1 VTDKAEKSPPRPR
14 RRPWAMIPVI
24 VFGSLALAM
33 YVALRS
39 GDPSIVPSALVGK
52 PVPDFALPPLEGL
65 VRDGAPVPGLADED
79 LARGEVSVVNV
90 WASWCAPCREE
101 HPLLMR
107 LSEAGE
113 NVVGINYK
121 DETENGRRFLG
132 RLGNPFSAVG
142 VDEAGRSAIDW
153 GVYGVPETFIVD
165 GAGTIRCKH
174 VGPFDEEA
182 LEKRLIPA
190 IEVARSGTGSEPA
203 C

>member
-1 VTDKAEKSPPRPR
+1 
-14 RRPWAMIPVI
+14 
-24 VFGSLALAM
+24 
-33 YVALRS
+33 
-39 GDPSIVPSALVGK
+39 
-52 PVPDFALPPLEGL
+52 
-65 VRDGAPVPGLADED
+65 
-79 LARGEVSVVNV
+79 
-90 WASWCAPCREE
+90 
-101 HPLLMR
+101 MR